1 MLIAVLMGTIS
12 NITQKILF
20 TYHSIN
26 PYEMGYTSCL
36 LFTVFNLISF
46 KLVKKD
52 PFDFPASVRN
62 LVILRGV
69 VGCCCN
75 VCFMF
80 GMALLPLSQGIVL
93 LMTMPLFTAIFGRV
107 FLGERLSSFDS
118 IAMISAFIGIVF
130 LQNPFGES
138 IQQTESNFYQ
148 EAIGSIIAILAAML
162 GGIVQVTI
170 RKVQS
175 MGKVHFLVL
184 PMSYGLCNMIMN
196 PLFLTIKSFIS
207 PESTATYTW
216 GKSIAIVGTSFCM
229 FIQLVLI
236 TLAFQ
241 YEKAGRVSPINYL
254 QVLITCLVDIF
265 VFGTK
270 ISMF

>member
-1 MLIAVLMGTIS
+1 MFIAVVLGTAS
-12 NITQKILF
+12 NITQKLLL

-26 PYEMGYTSCL
+26 PYEMGYATCL
-36 LFTVFNLISF
+36 LFTVFNLIAF
-46 KLVKKD
+46 RLLKRD
-52 PFDFPASVRN
+52 PFDFPTSVRK

-69 VGCCCN
+69 LGCCSN

-130 LQNPFGES
+130 LQDPFGQRAQKKES
-138 IQQTESNFYQ
+138 KSYQ
-148 EAIGSIIAILAAML
+148 ESIGSIIAILAAML

-184 PMSYGLCNMIMN
+184 PMSYGLSNLLLS
-196 PLFLTIKSFIS
+196 PFFLILKSFMI

-216 GKSIAIVGTSFCM
+216 GKSIAIVCASFFM
-229 FIQLVLI
+229 FFQIVLI

-241 YEKAGRVSPINYL
+241 YEKAGRVAPLNYL
-254 QVLITCLVDIF
+254 
-265 VFGTK
+265 
-270 ISMF
+270 